1 MCKQPIVTVI
11 MLCTAGLDL
20 PIHFAFASL
29 VEVVNLQEQATQ
41 SNDVNVEAV

>member
-20 PIHFAFASL
+20 SKHFALASL

-41 SNDVNVEAV
+41 SDDVNVEAV